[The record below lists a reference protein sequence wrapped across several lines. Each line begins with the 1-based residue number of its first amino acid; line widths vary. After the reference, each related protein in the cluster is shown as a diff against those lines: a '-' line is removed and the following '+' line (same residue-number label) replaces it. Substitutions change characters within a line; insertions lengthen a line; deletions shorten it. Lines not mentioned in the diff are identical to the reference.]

1 MEIASK
7 LTAFTAG
14 PYLSKT
20 QLKHIK

>member
-7 LTAFTAG
+7 LTAFTSG